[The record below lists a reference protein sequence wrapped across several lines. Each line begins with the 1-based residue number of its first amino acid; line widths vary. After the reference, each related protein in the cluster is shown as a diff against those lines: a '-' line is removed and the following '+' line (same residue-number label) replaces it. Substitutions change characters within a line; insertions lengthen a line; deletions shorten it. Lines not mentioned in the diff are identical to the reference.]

1 MHATKTLEHL
11 PWGTPNRVFVGS
23 GKVMAE
29 IPLSYVSFL
38 CAGTHCEK
46 LVECGVSVYWNLRF
60 FQRSFVFHSWKMV

>member
-1 MHATKTLEHL
+1 
-11 PWGTPNRVFVGS
+11 
-23 GKVMAE
+23 MAE

-46 LVECGVSVYWNLRF
+46 LVECGVSVHRNFRF